1 MKLSPGES
9 HACPI
14 SACLSLISMGDI
26 NYVLKN
32 IKPIVNANDFILFVY
47 FFSHFSISIS
57 LKKNEIILK
66 KISPGKREMQTGNLR
81 VKSIFKKECTI
92 RKGFKES
99 VHSSFVLRVQ
109 CQVTLREGWGETVFL
124 NFHVCVDLSQT
135 LNLI

>member
-57 LKKNEIILK
+57 LKKMRLYLK
-66 KISPGKREMQTGNLR
+66 K
-81 VKSIFKKECTI
+81 
-92 RKGFKES
+92 S
-99 VHSSFVLRVQ
+99 VQGRGRCKLG
-109 CQVTLREGWGETVFL
+109 TLE
-124 NFHVCVDLSQT
+124 
-135 LNLI
+135 